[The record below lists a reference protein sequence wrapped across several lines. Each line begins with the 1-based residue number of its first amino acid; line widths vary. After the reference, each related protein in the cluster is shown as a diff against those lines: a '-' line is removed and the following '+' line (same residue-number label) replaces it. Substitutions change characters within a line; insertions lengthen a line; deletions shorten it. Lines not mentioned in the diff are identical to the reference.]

1 MQLNDII
8 DRLQRLDEDVELT
21 FVDDTEFTCYIVGG
35 GALIIMGYALRS
47 THDIDILET
56 MPATLKLLF
65 SKYNMNCDVTAYS
78 DNFPLGYE
86 NRAKLI
92 DIKTYRVKFYTL
104 SLEDLVISKLCTTRH
119 EQDDTDIE
127 NEKIINSINWELLD
141 DLAMS
146 MRNSMISSQ
155 NHENFIYNY
164 NQYTRRFKK

>member
-21 FVDDTEFTCYIVGG
+21 FCDDTEFKCYIVGG
-35 GALIIMGYALRS
+35 GALIIMGYVLRS
-47 THDIDILET
+47 THDIDVLET
-56 MPATLKLLF
+56 LPKTLQSLF
-65 SKYNMNCDVTAYS
+65 AKYNMNCDVAAYG

-86 NRAKLI
+86 DRAI
-92 DIKTYRVKFYTL
+92 GVAIKTYRVKFFTL

-127 NEKIINSINWELLD
+127 SEKVINSINWDMLD
-141 DLAMS
+141 CLAQS

-155 NHENFIYNY
+155 NYTNFVYNY
-164 NQYTRRFKK
+164 NQYVRKFKK